1 MGLVLLEQC
10 PNVRT
15 FDAFFKC
22 ERHLIDHHKVLVS
35 VSGGSDSD
43 IMLDHLQKVLEENKF
58 NYDCEIHYVWFD
70 TGLEYKVTK
79 EHLDY
84 LENKYNIKIERIRPK
99 VPVPLGCKI
108 YGVPFLTKYVSQ
120 MLGRLQEHNFDF
132 KNDGNKS
139 YEELMSKY
147 PNMKSALRFWCCH
160 YGNTNIKDKSHFNID
175 NFPYLKEFIIENP
188 PTFKISDGCCKGAK
202 KQPSHDYVKENKI
215 DLKLLGLR
223 KAEGGVRATNTKG
236 CYTENS
242 TKEDVYRPIWW
253 FSDKDKNEYK
263 NYYNIKH
270 SDCYEI
276 WGFKRT
282 GCCCC
287 PFGSNFE
294 EELETVKKYEPNLYL
309 ACQNI
314 FGKSYEYT
322 RKYREFKKIKIAE
335 ARQLKGQMAMFVED

>member
-22 ERHLIDHHKVLVS
+22 ERHLIDHHKILVS

-120 MLGRLQEHNFDF
+120 MLSRLQEHNFDF

-160 YGNTNIKDKSHFNID
+160 NDNTNIKDKSHFNIINRQRMANEQRFISATELD
-175 NFPYLKEFIIENP
+175 NLIANKMQEMGKVSALKAMQQLIDEIHEKNQR
-188 PTFKISDGCCKGAK
+188 K
-202 KQPSHDYVKENKI
+202 KHI
-215 DLKLLGLR
+215 L
-223 KAEGGVRATNTKG
+223 
-236 CYTENS
+236 
-242 TKEDVYRPIWW
+242 
-253 FSDKDKNEYK
+253 
-263 NYYNIKH
+263 
-270 SDCYEI
+270 
-276 WGFKRT
+276 
-282 GCCCC
+282 
-287 PFGSNFE
+287 
-294 EELETVKKYEPNLYL
+294 
-309 ACQNI
+309 
-314 FGKSYEYT
+314 
-322 RKYREFKKIKIAE
+322 
-335 ARQLKGQMAMFVED
+335 